1 MTWIDSQPFLCLSQL
16 NTTKEVDIF
25 SAMAKTISMSLGGAS
40 GRNGMAIALLS
51 VSGIVSKRLKYSR
64 RNTDGAHWR
73 KLKREVVKEMR
84 YLSKLRHPCVT
95 TVMGK
100 LEWT

>member
-1 MTWIDSQPFLCLSQL
+1 M
-16 NTTKEVDIF
+16 
-25 SAMAKTISMSLGGAS
+25 SALGGVS
-40 GRNGMAIALLS
+40 GRNGMAIALS
-51 VSGIVSKRLKYSR
+51 NVSGIVSKRLNYSLR
-64 RNTDGAHWR
+64 TSDEAHWR
-73 KLKREVVKEMR
+73 KLKNDFVEEMR